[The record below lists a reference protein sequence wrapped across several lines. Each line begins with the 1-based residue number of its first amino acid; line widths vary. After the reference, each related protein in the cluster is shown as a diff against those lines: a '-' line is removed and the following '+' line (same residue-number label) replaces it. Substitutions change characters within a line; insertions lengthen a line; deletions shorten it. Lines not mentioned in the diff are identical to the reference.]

1 MQKECANDWWEIRV
15 NGRVLTTV
23 VSEERAVW
31 FLEKLRSVDVNARWE
46 LVSVGAKPWARPLGP
61 EDILKNRKVEYCV
74 GSD

>member
-1 MQKECANDWWEIRV
+1 MENECVNDWWEIRV

-31 FLEKLRSVDVNARWE
+31 FLEKLKPIDVNAKWE
-46 LVSVGAKPWARPLGP
+46 LVNVEQRPWAEPVRPS
-61 EDILKNRKVEYCV
+61 DVRKRKVQYCV